1 MEDNYQRKNANMQ
14 TGNLRLSDSNH
25 TKTPGMNSS
34 AAIVL
39 NMLSI
44 KNITF
49 ELPFLLNDACLAE

>member
-39 NMLSI
+39 FLPLFFAYLLS
-44 KNITF
+44 
-49 ELPFLLNDACLAE
+49 